1 MKLKNILLKNKAIL
15 IYFLC
20 SAGAAL
26 LETGLLYLFK
36 NTIPALK
43 SNIVLA
49 NTMAVIVSGCAHYVL
64 TSKFVFQVKMN
75 LASMTAYLITF
86 FIGLGIQNAVIWV
99 AYEKLL
105 PSLIA
110 NDNLLTLCSK
120 GLSLIASFFITYI
133 LRKYINAQINKRETA
148 RSQVIKD
155 ESPIPR

>member
-86 FIGLGIQNAVIWV
+86 FIGLGIQPPTPEWGAMLSTGRQYIRDYPHIT
-99 AYEKLL
+99 AFPGLAIMITIFGL
-105 PSLIA
+105 
-110 NDNLLTLCSK
+110 NLFGD
-120 GLSLIASFFITYI
+120 GLRDAL
-133 LRKYINAQINKRETA
+133 
-148 RSQVIKD
+148 D
-155 ESPIPR
+155 PRLKN